1 MTSTRWRRH
10 TLLQTAAMLGAVA
23 LGARA
28 GAMEGLAP
36 RLDWG
41 LAGGLGLAWAAGAWM
56 WWRSRQP
63 GPSAGLRLSLARP
76 APQDAPA
83 AQTME
88 GVLHFATT
96 APLAWCARRGEWCL
110 DLVRSGREDLPW
122 RMALRRADLPQ
133 EAVPLAE
140 AATLDAVLQLSRRLF
155 AQGGLWGGGL
165 SGAMAGPGAA
175 PGQAGA
181 ARELREAAELLEC
194 DLEFSLPAGRS
205 QMTALAEGGYALRDS
220 TGLHP
225 ISAQL
230 ADRLLA
236 QAPRRLG

>member
-1 MTSTRWRRH
+1 MTSTPWRRH
-10 TLLQTAAMLGAVA
+10 AALQTAAMLGAVA

-28 GAMEGLAP
+28 GAMDGMAP

-41 LAGGLGLAWAAGAWM
+41 LAGGLTLAWAAGAWM
-56 WWRSRQP
+56 WWRSQRQPGRYTRLKLELARP
-63 GPSAGLRLSLARP
+63 GPSAAG
-76 APQDAPA
+76 

-88 GVLHFATT
+88 GVVHFATT

-122 RMALRRADLPQ
+122 RMALRRAEGPQ

-140 AATLDAVLQLSRRLF
+140 AATLDAVLQLSRRLS
-155 AQGGLWGGGL
+155 AQGGLWGGPVAAAGWAATGRAPAGEGGL
-165 SGAMAGPGAA
+165 R
-175 PGQAGA
+175 Q
-181 ARELREAAELLEC
+181 AAELLEG
-194 DLEFSLPAGRS
+194 DLEFSLPAGHS

-236 QAPRRLG
+236 QAPPRRA